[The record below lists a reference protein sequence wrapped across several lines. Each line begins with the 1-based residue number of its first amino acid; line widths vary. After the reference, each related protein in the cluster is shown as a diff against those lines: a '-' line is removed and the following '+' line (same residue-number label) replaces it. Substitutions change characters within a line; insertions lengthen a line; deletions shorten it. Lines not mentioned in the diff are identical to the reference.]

1 LKNFESNVGI
11 ILTFFPLKPEAVFE
25 NMPYFS
31 FKGRYQLNSS
41 SADTVLLTDS
51 IPILLSRTG
60 YTGEFGFEI
69 FARIA
74 PRAAQ

>member
-25 NMPYFS
+25 DMPYFS
-31 FKGRYQLNSS
+31 FKGHYRLNSS
-41 SADTVLLTDS
+41 SPSTVKLTDGTS
-51 IPILLSRTG
+51 VLVSRTG